1 MITFSVAGPPK
12 FEKQGS
18 MAGNINKVILIG
30 HLGCDP
36 TMANAQS
43 VEHAAQA
50 AGEIVVSFSL
60 LTTESWVDRKSGVRR
75 KRTEWHHI
83 AIFNQQLAEM
93 AFRYLRKESKVYIEG
108 QIQTRL
114 LEDQTGQ
121 QRATT
126 EIVLSRHRGELMMLD
141 SRLRR
146 SGATAD
152 LDAELARILG
162 TAQVSDASA

>member
-1 MITFSVAGPPK
+1 
-12 FEKQGS
+12 

-75 KRTEWHHI
+75 ERTEWHHV
-83 AIFNQQLAEM
+83 AIFNQRLADV
-93 AFRYLRKESKVYIEG
+93 AFRYLHKGSKVYIEG

-114 LEDQTGQ
+114 LEDQNGQ

-126 EIVLSRHRGELMMLD
+126 EIVLSRHRGELVMLGGPPQ
-141 SRLRR
+141 R
-146 SGATAD
+146 SGASVD
-152 LDAELARILG
+152 LDAELARMLG
-162 TAQVSDASA
+162 AAQVSDAST

>member
-1 MITFSVAGPPK
+1 
-12 FEKQGS
+12 

-43 VEHAAQA
+43 VQHAAHA
-50 AGEIVVSFSL
+50 VGEIVVSFSL
-60 LTTESWVDRKSGVRR
+60 LTTESWVDRKSGVQR

-83 AIFNQQLAEM
+83 TIFNQQLAEV
-93 AFRYLRKESKVYIEG
+93 AFRYLRQGSEIYIEG

-114 LEDQTGQ
+114 WEDQYGQ

-126 EIVLSRHRGELMMLD
+126 KIVLSRNRGELVMLG
-141 SRLRR
+141 RPP
-146 SGATAD
+146 
-152 LDAELARILG
+152 
-162 TAQVSDASA
+162 